1 MRITLSV
8 MILSVFVFAGKLYAN
23 NDGPFM
29 QSSYISRTGLESYT
43 AAWNSC
49 KADIQHNT
57 TQHNMGHCQLY
68 IDGAGR
74 IYLGYCWGTP
84 YIVRAN
90 YTYTV
95 NCNDT
100 TNLTR
105 TYTGQV
111 LTNGISSLQQ
121 NVERP
126 DCIPLN
132 ETPCNAIL
140 IYYICCG
147 DGMGYQAYWVDIN
160 TNEVFATGQPPCD
173 DGNYEWLDY
182 SELSQPEEP
191 TPLAS
196 PSPEIPTPTP
206 PEPNPTPEQSPV
218 PSPIQTIPEPSPI
231 PSPTGNNQNP
241 IPTPEFHATAYPIPL
256 GTTGESSFI
265 DSNIDD
271 IEYDD
276 SVPDVGQDQEEDD
289 SWLDT
294 IFDMFSNHPLIDVI
308 RNSGITTSNE
318 LCSLSVN
325 LYGKTIEISFCDL
338 TEYFDIFGYFVFV
351 CASIYAYFII
361 FRVS

>member
-1 MRITLSV
+1 MRI
-8 MILSVFVFAGKLYAN
+8 ILSVLVLVLLLGFNKVHADPGHGTPALYN
-23 NDGPFM
+23 
-29 QSSYISRTGLESYT
+29 YTGIESFSK
-43 AAWNSC
+43 AWNMAMERKSHW
-49 KADIQHNT
+49 ATEHNK
-57 TQHNMGHCQLY
+57 GPCAFFV
-68 IDGAGR
+68 DGIGR
-74 IYLGYCWGTP
+74 IQLHYCVNDSPT
-84 YIVRAN
+84 IVYVFQAD
-90 YTYTV
+90 
-95 NCNDT
+95 CNDT
-100 TNLTR
+100 ANLTR
-105 TYTGQV
+105 TYTGQM
-111 LTNGISSLQQ
+111 LTNGFSSLTQD
-121 NVERP
+121 VERP
-126 DCIPLN
+126 ECIPLN
-132 ETPCNAIL
+132 EAPCNAML
-140 IYYICCG
+140 IYYICCP
-147 DGMGYQAYWVDIN
+147 DGMGYQAYWVDRN
-160 TNEVFATGQPPCD
+160 TDEVFATGQPPCD

-191 TPLAS
+191 TPVAS
-196 PSPEIPTPTP
+196 PSPQMPTPTP

-218 PSPIQTIPEPSPI
+218 PSPMQTIPEPSPI
-231 PSPTGNNQNP
+231 PSPTGNNQNPNP